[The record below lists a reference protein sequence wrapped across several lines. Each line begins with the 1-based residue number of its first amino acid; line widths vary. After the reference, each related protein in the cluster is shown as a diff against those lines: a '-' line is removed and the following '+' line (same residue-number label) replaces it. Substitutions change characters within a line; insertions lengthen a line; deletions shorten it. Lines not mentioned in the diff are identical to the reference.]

1 MSWVTDISSD
11 SPPLTEDRPVCPV
24 WPLSRSEKKPLE
36 SISAAKESAMEW
48 EEIMEEGME
57 NTPVSWDRESAS
69 LRAIR
74 ELAMESGLGL

>member
-1 MSWVTDISSD
+1 
-11 SPPLTEDRPVCPV
+11 
-24 WPLSRSEKKPLE
+24 
-36 SISAAKESAMEW
+36 MEW

-69 LRAIR
+69 LRAIS

>member
-1 MSWVTDISSD
+1 MKWVTDISSD
-11 SPPLTEDRPVCPV
+11 SPPLTEDRPVWPV
-24 WPLSRSEKKPLE
+24 SRSEKKPLE